1 MFQKWY
7 SGISTVLVSATIVAF
22 SSSSAHPQTVDERV
36 IAALAKSMTVIIQ
49 GQNPG
54 SGIII
59 AKQGNTYSVLTA
71 KHVLA
76 TEDTY
81 QIVTPE
87 GTVYPLNYN
96 QVTKLPNLDLAL
108 AQFTSSEYYPVAIMG
123 NSDTTTEGTG
133 VYISGWPHPG
143 EAITQRIFQITSGK
157 LSGRAMGAAEDGYEL
172 VYTNVTRSG
181 MSGGPVFDETGVLI
195 GIHGRAEGEPIY
207 NPETG
212 DTVAVKSGFN
222 LGIPLNLFL
231 ETAAEVGVNL
241 PYARFNFFSVEDLK
255 VDDKFFVTSGAI
267 APDNRTVIAGYG
279 DGIIRLWDLSTGELK
294 QTWDQG
300 SRHLTKKVHITP
312 DGQFLVSLHRPDA
325 EPDIIHVWDLRTG
338 EIKHTFNG
346 NFFTAMSPDGQL
358 IATGN
363 HGENVVNFW
372 EVKTGTL
379 KTAIAFEEAVT
390 DVAFSADGQW
400 IAVANAYHGR
410 LLNLATQDPIQTVQ
424 YPFDTPAKQTVRCVA
439 LSPDGKTLVTAL
451 MPRAISAYSST
462 SGRVIVW
469 DIQTG
474 EISQNW
480 TIPNT
485 HIKFNCSLFFDPSGQ
500 RLVLAGGSVED
511 EDSVLM
517 WNMQTGNQL
526 FFPEGKTVAAFS
538 PDGQTFVTGRY
549 DKNGMGA
556 GAEFMTIWR
565 PKP

>member
-1 MFQKWY
+1 MFRNWY
-7 SGISTVLVSATIVAF
+7 SGISTVLLSATIVAV
-22 SSSSAHPQTVDERV
+22 SSPAARPQTVDERV
-36 IAALAKSMTVIIQ
+36 IAAIAKSMTVIIH

-59 AKQGNTYSVLTA
+59 AKQGNTYTVLTA

-108 AQFTSSEYYPVAIMG
+108 AQFTSSENYPVAVMG

-157 LSGRAMGAAEDGYEL
+157 LSGRAMGAADEGYEL

-241 PYARFNFFSVEDLK
+241 PYARFNFFSVQDLK
-255 VDDKFFVTSGAI
+255 VEDKFFVTSAAI
-267 APDNRTVIAGYG
+267 APDNQTVIAGYG

-312 DGQFLVSLHRPDA
+312 DGKFLVSLHRRDA
-325 EPDIIHVWDLRTG
+325 EPDVIHVWDLRTG
-338 EIKHTFNG
+338 AIQQTFNG

-363 HGENVVNFW
+363 HGENVINFW
-372 EVKTGTL
+372 EVQTGTL
-379 KTAIAFEEAVT
+379 KTAIALENEVT
-390 DVAFSADGQW
+390 DLAFSADGQW

-410 LLNLATQDPIQTVQ
+410 ILNLATQEPVQTVQ
-424 YPFDTPAKQTVRCVA
+424 YPLDTPAKQTVRCVA
-439 LSPDGKTLVTAL
+439 ISPDGKTFVTAL
-451 MPRAISAYSST
+451 MPRATSAYSST
-462 SGRVIVW
+462 AGRVIVW

-474 EISQNW
+474 EILKNW
-480 TIPNT
+480 AIPKT

-511 EDSVLM
+511 EESVLM
-517 WNMQTGNQL
+517 WNVQTGNRL

-538 PDGQTFVTGRY
+538 PDGQTFVTGSY
-549 DKNGMGA
+549 DPNSMGA
-556 GAEFMTIWR
+556 GAEFLSVWR
-565 PKP
+565 SHP

>member
-7 SGISTVLVSATIVAF
+7 SGISTVLLSATIVAF
-22 SSSSAHPQTVDERV
+22 SPSYAHPQTVDERV
-36 IAALAKSMTVIIQ
+36 IAALAKSMTVIIH

-59 AKQGNTYSVLTA
+59 AKQGNTYTVLTA

-76 TEDTY
+76 TEDIY

-108 AQFTSSEYYPVAIMG
+108 AQFTSSEYYPVAVMG

-157 LSGRAMGAAEDGYEL
+157 LSGRAMGAAEEGYEL

-241 PYARFNFFSVEDLK
+241 PYARFNFFSVQDLK
-255 VDDKFFVTSGAI
+255 VDDKFFVTSAAI
-267 APDNRTVIAGYG
+267 APDNQTVIAGYG
-279 DGIIRLWDLSTGELK
+279 DGIIRVWDLSTGELK

-312 DGQFLVSLHRPDA
+312 DGKFLVSLHRRDA
-325 EPDIIHVWDLRTG
+325 EPDIIQVWDIETG
-338 EIKHTFNG
+338 TIKRTFNG
-346 NFFTAMSPDGQL
+346 EFFTAMSPDGQL
-358 IATGN
+358 IVTGN
-363 HGENVVNFW
+363 HGDNVINLW
-372 EVKTGTL
+372 EVQTGTL
-379 KTAIAFEEAVT
+379 KTAITFEEEVT
-390 DVAFSADGQW
+390 DIAFSADGQW

-410 LLNLATQDPIQTVQ
+410 LLNLATQEPVQTVQ
-424 YPFDTPAKQTVRCVA
+424 YPLDTPAKQTVRCVA
-439 LSPDGKTLVTAL
+439 LSPDGTTFVTAL
-451 MPRAISAYSST
+451 MPHSNL
-462 SGRVIVW
+462 SGRVVIW

-474 EISQNW
+474 EILQNW
-480 TIPNT
+480 TIPKT
-485 HIKFNCSLFFDPSGQ
+485 HIKWNCSLFFDPSGQ

-517 WNMQTGNQL
+517 WNVQTGNAL
-526 FFPEGKTVAAFS
+526 VFPQGKTTAAFS

>member
-1 MFQKWY
+1 MFRNWY
-7 SGISTVLVSATIVAF
+7 SGISTVLLSATIVAL
-22 SSSSAHPQTVDERV
+22 SSTFAHPQTVDERV
-36 IAALAKSMTVIIQ
+36 IAAIAKSITVIIQ

-59 AKQGNTYSVLTA
+59 AKQGNTYTVLTA

-81 QIVTPE
+81 QIVTPG

-108 AQFTSSEYYPVAIMG
+108 AQFTSSEYYPVAVMG

-157 LSGRAMGAAEDGYEL
+157 LSGRAMGAADEGYEL

-181 MSGGPVFDETGVLI
+181 MSGGPVFDDSGLLI

-231 ETAAEVGVNL
+231 ETATEVGVNL
-241 PYARFNFFSVEDLK
+241 PYARFNFFSVQDLK
-255 VDDKFFVTSGAI
+255 VDDKFFVTSAAI
-267 APDNRTVIAGYG
+267 APDNQTVIVGYG
-279 DGIIRLWDLSTGELK
+279 DGIIRVWDLSTGELK

-312 DGQFLVSLHRPDA
+312 DGKSLVSLHRRDA
-325 EPDIIHVWDLRTG
+325 EPDIIQVWDIKTG
-338 EIKHTFNG
+338 TIQHTFNG
-346 NFFTAMSPDGQL
+346 DFFTAMSPEGQL
-358 IATGN
+358 IATAN
-363 HGENVVNFW
+363 HGDNVINLW
-372 EVKTGTL
+372 EVQTGTL
-379 KTAIAFEEAVT
+379 KTAIAFDEEVT
-390 DVAFSADGQW
+390 DLAFSQDGQW

-439 LSPDGKTLVTAL
+439 LSPDGTTFVTAL
-451 MPRAISAYSST
+451 MPRSNF
-462 SGRVIVW
+462 SGRVIIW

-474 EISQNW
+474 EILQNW
-480 TIPNT
+480 TIPKT
-485 HIKFNCSLFFDPSGQ
+485 HIKWNCSLFFDPSGQ

-517 WNMQTGNQL
+517 WNVQTGNAL
-526 FFPEGKTVAAFS
+526 VFPQGKTTAAFS

-549 DKNGMGA
+549 DKKGMGA